1 MGIFRSTDPSDPQD
15 DPRVYSVSLL
25 VASAVFFIHVFIFP
39 ILYFPT
45 QLLFAIIRQCST
57 LLLEVESYKERAEAA
72 CNLIQRIHTSDLP
85 PMRSLF
91 LTGLAFV
98 GAVCA
103 QSSAVT
109 SFLATEVPIAK
120 AGMLANIGPSGS
132 KASGAKVRDYEPE
145 VDTIC

>member
-1 MGIFRSTDPSDPQD
+1 
-15 DPRVYSVSLL
+15 
-25 VASAVFFIHVFIFP
+25 
-39 ILYFPT
+39 
-45 QLLFAIIRQCST
+45 
-57 LLLEVESYKERAEAA
+57 
-72 CNLIQRIHTSDLP
+72 
-85 PMRSLF
+85 MRSLI

-132 KASGAKVRDYEPE
+132 KASGAKVCNCEFCGCYKLLKHALFIHSQELSLQAPVPTPTTYSLGPVTRL
-145 VDTIC
+145 